1 MLSILEVKFNIEK
14 TPHVGSWIE
23 IPTLDGK
30 SRLLEEPSEIFGE
43 RILQV
48 YPYFRGLLEFTKS
61 NDMPENFG
69 IKSISGIVSGHHK
82 TFFIWIKNISGIVSG
97 HHKTFFYW
105 DKKNI
110 SGIVSGA

>member
-48 YPYFRGLLEFTKS
+48 YVHCNNLGNELQLHMKRQPVLDGSTT
-61 NDMPENFG
+61 
-69 IKSISGIVSGHHK
+69 ISVV
-82 TFFIWIKNISGIVSG
+82 NR
-97 HHKTFFYW
+97 
-105 DKKNI
+105 
-110 SGIVSGA
+110 